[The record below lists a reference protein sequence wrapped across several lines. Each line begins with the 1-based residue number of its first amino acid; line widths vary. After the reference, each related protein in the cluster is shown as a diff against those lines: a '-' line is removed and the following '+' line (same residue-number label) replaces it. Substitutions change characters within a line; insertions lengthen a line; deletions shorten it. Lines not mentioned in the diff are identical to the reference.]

1 MKQQNLQVMNN
12 SYRTLIKA
20 FDFIAINILLT
31 FILSFHGFTETAIDL
46 SAGLLFSTVYLLI
59 SEYLGLYVIDTKKNL
74 VTYLLKSIVSLSLAV
89 AIYSMLKLRLLDL
102 DGIEIS
108 NLSPSIYFQL
118 YLLTF
123 VILSLARMLSLF
135 LYQALVLPNIK
146 IRNIA
151 IIGLTPAG
159 LSIEKALIEKYK
171 KQKINIE
178 FYDDRSNE
186 RFSYV
191 AKSPYIGTVSVVID
205 KVKTGAID
213 DVYIALPMVAK
224 DRIKDAI
231 LQLSNSTVDA
241 YIVPDLYTYKL
252 SVSQI
257 ARIGNVHTFSIFSS
271 PFEGLGALT
280 KRIEDIVI
288 GSLITLLILPVL
300 CVVALGVKLSSPGP
314 ILFKQDRYGLG
325 GKKIKVWKFRSMI
338 VMENSEIV
346 TQATKND
353 PRVTR
358 FGNFIR
364 RTSLDELPQF
374 INVLQGSMSIVGPRP
389 HAVAHNEEY
398 RVLVDNYMVRHKI
411 KPGITG
417 LAQINGYRGET
428 DTLDKMEKRVEYDIK
443 YLQNWT
449 LPLDIKIIFL
459 TVFKGFVSD
468 TAY

>member
-1 MKQQNLQVMNN
+1 MRQQNIQVLTN
-12 SYRTLIKA
+12 SYRTLIKT
-20 FDFIAINILLT
+20 FDFIIINAV
-31 FILSFHGFTETAIDL
+31 LSFIIPTETAIDL
-46 SAGLLFSTVYLLI
+46 SAGLLFSTLYLLV
-59 SEYLGLYVIDTKKNL
+59 SEYIGLYTINPKRELAK
-74 VTYLLKSIVSLSLAV
+74 YLLKVIISLTLTIAAFSF
-89 AIYSMLKLRLLDL
+89 LKLRFLQFE
-102 DGIEIS
+102 GINIS
-108 NLSPSIYFQL
+108 NLSPAIYLQW
-118 YLLTF
+118 YLIVF
-123 VILSLARMLSLF
+123 GSLSLSRIACTCFYRLF
-135 LYQALVLPNIK
+135 IQPKMEIK
-146 IRNIA
+146 NIA

-171 KQKINIE
+171 NQKVNIQ
-178 FYDDRSNE
+178 FYDDRSDD

-191 AKSPYIGTVSVVID
+191 AKSEYAGKVSTAIE
-205 KVKTGAID
+205 KVKNNEIK

-224 DRIKDAI
+224 DRIKAAI

-241 YIVPDLYTYKL
+241 YIVPDLYTYNL

-257 ARIGNVHTFSIFSS
+257 SRIGNVHTFSIFSS
-271 PFEGLGALT
+271 PFEGLGAIT
-280 KRIEDIVI
+280 KRIEDIVV

-300 CVVALGVKLSSPGP
+300 CIVALGVKLSSPGP

-325 GKKIKVWKFRSMI
+325 GKKIKVWKFRSMK

-358 FGNFIR
+358 FGSFIR

-443 YLQNWT
+443 YLQNWS

>member
-59 SEYLGLYVIDTKKNL
+59 SEYLGLYVIDTQKNL

-325 GKKIKVWKFRSMI
+325 GKKIKVWKFRSMK

>member
-59 SEYLGLYVIDTKKNL
+59 SEYLGLYVIDTQKNL

-191 AKSPYIGTVSVVID
+191 AKNPYIGTVSVVID

-325 GKKIKVWKFRSMI
+325 GKKIKVWKFRSMK

>member
-1 MKQQNLQVMNN
+1 
-12 SYRTLIKA
+12 
-20 FDFIAINILLT
+20 
-31 FILSFHGFTETAIDL
+31 
-46 SAGLLFSTVYLLI
+46 
-59 SEYLGLYVIDTKKNL
+59 
-74 VTYLLKSIVSLSLAV
+74 
-89 AIYSMLKLRLLDL
+89 MLKLRLLDL
-102 DGIEIS
+102 EGIEIS
-108 NLSPSIYFQL
+108 NLSPSINLQL
-118 YLLTF
+118 YAITF
-123 VILSLARMLSLF
+123 IILSVSRIVCTLSYYTF
-135 LYQALVLPNIK
+135 ILPNLRV
-146 IRNIA
+146 RNIA

-171 KQKINIE
+171 NQKINIE
-178 FYDDRSNE
+178 FYDDRSNY
-186 RFSYV
+186 RFSYI
-191 AKSPYIGTVSVVID
+191 AKSSYTGKVSTLID
-205 KVKTGAID
+205 KVKNNLID

-280 KRIEDIVI
+280 KRIEDTVI

-300 CVVALGVKLSSPGP
+300 CIVALGVRLSSPGP

-325 GKKIKVWKFRSMI
+325 GKKIKVWKFRSMK

-358 FGNFIR
+358 FGSFIR

-374 INVLQGSMSIVGPRP
+374 INVLQGDMSIVGPRP
-389 HAVAHNEEY
+389 HAVSHNEEY

-449 LPLDIKIIFL
+449 LSLDIKIIFL

>member
-1 MKQQNLQVMNN
+1 MKQQNIKMISD
-12 SYRTLIKA
+12 SYRTLTKA
-20 FDFIAINILLT
+20 FDFIAINLLLT
-31 FILSFHGFTETAIDL
+31 SILSFHGLEETAVDL
-46 SAGLLFSTVYLLI
+46 SAGLLFSTIFLLI
-59 SEYLGLYVIDTKKNL
+59 SEYLGLYTINTKVELKK
-74 VTYLLKSIVSLSLAV
+74 YLLRLTFSLLLTVSV
-89 AIYSMLKLRLLDL
+89 FFILKLRLASLE
-102 DGIEIS
+102 GMQIS
-108 NLSPSIYFQL
+108 NLNSHI
-118 YLLTF
+118 YLLWY
-123 VILSLARMLSLF
+123 VCVWGVLSLSRTICTLSYTFIVIPRL
-135 LYQALVLPNIK
+135 K
-146 IRNIA
+146 INKIA

-159 LSIEKALIEKYK
+159 LSIEQALISKYK
-171 KQKINIE
+171 NQKVSIE
-178 FYDDRSNE
+178 FYDDRSSS

-191 AKSPYIGTVSVVID
+191 NKSGYAGKVSELIE
-205 KVKTGAID
+205 KVKNDEIQS
-213 DVYIALPMVAK
+213 VYIALPMVAK
-224 DRIKDAI
+224 DRIKDI
-231 LQLSNSTVDA
+231 IHQLSNSTVNA

-257 ARIGNVHTFSIFSS
+257 KRIGNVHTFSIFSS
-271 PFEGLGALT
+271 PFEGLGAVI

-300 CVVALGVKLSSPGP
+300 CIVALGVKLSSPGP

-325 GKKIKVWKFRSMI
+325 GKKIKVWKFRSMK
-338 VMENSEIV
+338 VMENSEVV

-358 FGNFIR
+358 FGSFIR

-398 RVLVDNYMVRHKI
+398 RVLVDNYMIRHKI

-443 YLQNWT
+443 YLQNWS
-449 LPLDIKIIFL
+449 LPMDLKIIFL

>member
-1 MKQQNLQVMNN
+1 MKQQNIKMISD
-12 SYRTLIKA
+12 SYRTLTKA
-20 FDFIAINILLT
+20 FDFIAINLLLT
-31 FILSFHGFTETAIDL
+31 LILSIYGLTETAIDL
-46 SAGLLFSTVYLLI
+46 SAGLLLSTILLLI
-59 SEYLGLYVIDTKKNL
+59 SEYSGLYAINTKIELKQFLFKFTL
-74 VTYLLKSIVSLSLAV
+74 VLILTIIIFST
-89 AIYSMLKLRLLDL
+89 LKLRLSHLEGMRISHL
-102 DGIEIS
+102 NPHIYALWYTGI
-108 NLSPSIYFQL
+108 F
-118 YLLTF
+118 LT
-123 VILSLARMLSLF
+123 LSLSRIICTLT
-135 LYQALVLPNIK
+135 YTYLVIPRLK
-146 IRNIA
+146 TKKIA

-159 LSIEKALIEKYK
+159 LAIEQALIDKYK
-171 KQKINIE
+171 KQKICIQ
-178 FYDDRSNE
+178 FYDDRSDS

-191 AKSPYIGTVSVVID
+191 NKSGYAGKVSELIEKAKNDEIQS
-205 KVKTGAID
+205 
-213 DVYIALPMVAK
+213 VYIALPMVAK
-224 DRIKDAI
+224 DRIKDI
-231 LQLSNSTVDA
+231 IHQLSNSTIDA
-241 YIVPDLYTYKL
+241 HIVPDLYTYKL

-257 ARIGNVHTFSIFSS
+257 KRIGNVHTFSIFSS
-271 PFEGLGALT
+271 PFEGLGAIV

-325 GKKIKVWKFRSMI
+325 GKKIKVWKFRSMK

-353 PRVTR
+353 PRVTH
-358 FGNFIR
+358 FGSFIR

-398 RVLVDNYMVRHKI
+398 RVLVNNYMVRHKI

-443 YLQNWT
+443 YLQNWS
-449 LPLDIKIIFL
+449 LPMDLKIIFL

>member
-1 MKQQNLQVMNN
+1 MRQQNIQVLTN
-12 SYRTLIKA
+12 SYRTLIKT
-20 FDFIAINILLT
+20 FDFIIINAV
-31 FILSFHGFTETAIDL
+31 LSFIIPTETAIDL
-46 SAGLLFSTVYLLI
+46 SAGLLFSTLYLLV
-59 SEYLGLYVIDTKKNL
+59 SEYIGLYTINTKKEL
-74 VTYLLKSIVSLSLAV
+74 AKYLLKAIIALSLTIATF
-89 AIYSMLKLRLLDL
+89 SFLKLRFLQFE
-102 DGIEIS
+102 GINIS
-108 NLSPSIYFQL
+108 NLSPSV
-118 YLLTF
+118 YLQWYLI
-123 VILSLARMLSLF
+123 VLASLSLSRIACTYFYRLF
-135 LYQALVLPNIK
+135 ILPKMEIK
-146 IRNIA
+146 NIA

-171 KQKINIE
+171 NQKVNIQ
-178 FYDDRSNE
+178 FYDDRSDD

-191 AKSPYIGTVSVVID
+191 AKSKYAGKVSLAIE
-205 KVKTGAID
+205 KVKNNEIK

-224 DRIKDAI
+224 DRIKEAI

-257 ARIGNVHTFSIFSS
+257 SRIGNVHTFSIFSS
-271 PFEGLGALT
+271 PFEGLGAIT

-300 CVVALGVKLSSPGP
+300 AIVALGVKLSSPGP

-325 GKKIKVWKFRSMI
+325 GKKIKVWKFRSMK
-338 VMENSEIV
+338 VMENSDIV

-428 DTLDKMEKRVEYDIK
+428 DTLNKMEKRVEYDIK
-443 YLQNWT
+443 YLQNWSLT
-449 LPLDIKIIFL
+449 LDIKIIFL

>member
-1 MKQQNLQVMNN
+1 
-12 SYRTLIKA
+12 
-20 FDFIAINILLT
+20 
-31 FILSFHGFTETAIDL
+31 
-46 SAGLLFSTVYLLI
+46 LF
-59 SEYLGLYVIDTKKNL
+59 
-74 VTYLLKSIVSLSLAV
+74 SLSLSITV
-89 AIYSMLKLRLLDL
+89 FSMLKLRLLDL
-102 DGIEIS
+102 EGIEIS
-108 NLSPSIYFQL
+108 NLSFSIYSQL
-118 YLLTF
+118 YLVAFT
-123 VILSLARMLSLF
+123 IIALARVICTFSHQKF
-135 LYQALVLPNIK
+135 ILPNMK
-146 IRNIA
+146 VRNIA

-171 KQKINIE
+171 NQKVNIE

-205 KVKTGAID
+205 KVKTGEID

-224 DRIKDAI
+224 DRIKNAI

-300 CVVALGVKLSSPGP
+300 CLVALGVKLSSPGP

-325 GKKIKVWKFRSMI
+325 GKKIKVWKFRSMK
-338 VMENSEIV
+338 VMENSDIV

-358 FGNFIR
+358 FGSFIR

-428 DTLDKMEKRVEYDIK
+428 DTLNKMEKRVEYDIK
-443 YLQNWT
+443 YLQH
-449 LPLDIKIIFL
+449 
-459 TVFKGFVSD
+459 
-468 TAY
+468 

>member
-12 SYRTLIKA
+12 SYRTLIKV
-20 FDFIAINILLT
+20 FDFIAINMILT

-89 AIYSMLKLRLLDL
+89 AIYSMLKLRLLGL
-102 DGIEIS
+102 DGIEIN

-123 VILSLARMLSLF
+123 VILSLARMLFLF
-135 LYQALVLPNIK
+135 LYQALVFPNIK

-325 GKKIKVWKFRSMI
+325 GKKIKVWKFRSMK

>member
-1 MKQQNLQVMNN
+1 MIQQNIQVLTN
-12 SYRTLIKA
+12 SYRTLVKT
-20 FDFIAINILLT
+20 FDFIIINAV
-31 FILSFHGFTETAIDL
+31 LSLIIPAETAIDI
-46 SAGLLFSTVYLLI
+46 SAGLLFSTLYLLI
-59 SEYLGLYVIDTKKNL
+59 SEYIGLYMINTKRELIK
-74 VTYLLKSIVSLSLAV
+74 YLLKAVMALTFTIVVFSF
-89 AIYSMLKLRLLDL
+89 LKLRFLQL
-102 DGIEIS
+102 DGINIS
-108 NLSPSIYFQL
+108 NLSRPIYLQW
-118 YLLTF
+118 YLTVF
-123 VILSLARMLSLF
+123 GFLSLSRISCTCFYRLF
-135 LYQALVLPNIK
+135 ILPK
-146 IRNIA
+146 MDIRNIA

-159 LSIEKALIEKYK
+159 LSIEKVLIEKYK
-171 KQKINIE
+171 HQKVNIQ
-178 FYDDRSNE
+178 FYDDRSDD

-191 AKSPYIGTVSVVID
+191 AKSEYAGKVSTVIE
-205 KVKTGAID
+205 KVKNNEIK

-257 ARIGNVHTFSIFSS
+257 SRIGNVHTFSIFSS
-271 PFEGLGALT
+271 PFEGLGAVT
-280 KRIEDIVI
+280 KRIEDIII

-300 CVVALGVKLSSPGP
+300 CIVALGVKLSSPGP

-325 GKKIKVWKFRSMI
+325 GKNIKVWKFRSMK

-358 FGNFIR
+358 FGRFIR

-389 HAVAHNEEY
+389 HAVSHNEEY

-428 DTLDKMEKRVEYDIK
+428 DTLNKMEKRVEYDLK
-443 YLQNWT
+443 YLQNWSFS
-449 LPLDIKIIFL
+449 LDIKIIFS

>member
-1 MKQQNLQVMNN
+1 MIQQNIQVLTN
-12 SYRTLIKA
+12 SYRTLVKT
-20 FDFIAINILLT
+20 FDFIIINAV
-31 FILSFHGFTETAIDL
+31 LSLIIPAETAIDI
-46 SAGLLFSTVYLLI
+46 SARLLFSTLYLLI
-59 SEYLGLYVIDTKKNL
+59 SEYIGLYMINTKRELIK
-74 VTYLLKSIVSLSLAV
+74 YLLKAVMALTFTIVVFSF
-89 AIYSMLKLRLLDL
+89 LKLRFLQL
-102 DGIEIS
+102 DGINIS
-108 NLSPSIYFQL
+108 NLSRPIYLQW
-118 YLLTF
+118 YLTVF
-123 VILSLARMLSLF
+123 GFLSLSRISCTCFYRLF
-135 LYQALVLPNIK
+135 ILPK
-146 IRNIA
+146 MDIRNIA

-159 LSIEKALIEKYK
+159 LSIEKVLIEKYK
-171 KQKINIE
+171 HQKVNIQ
-178 FYDDRSNE
+178 FYDDRSDD

-191 AKSPYIGTVSVVID
+191 AKSEYAGKVSTVIE
-205 KVKTGAID
+205 KVKNNEIK

-257 ARIGNVHTFSIFSS
+257 SRIGNVHTFSIFSS
-271 PFEGLGALT
+271 PFEGLGAVT
-280 KRIEDIVI
+280 KRIEDIII

-300 CVVALGVKLSSPGP
+300 CIVALGVKLSSPGP

-325 GKKIKVWKFRSMI
+325 GKNIKVWKFRSMK

-358 FGNFIR
+358 FGRFIR

-389 HAVAHNEEY
+389 HAVSHNEEY

-428 DTLDKMEKRVEYDIK
+428 DTLNKMEKRVEYDLK
-443 YLQNWT
+443 YLQNWSFS
-449 LPLDIKIIFL
+449 LDIKIIFS

>member
-59 SEYLGLYVIDTKKNL
+59 SEYLGLYVIDTQKNL

-123 VILSLARMLSLF
+123 VILSLARMLSIF

-325 GKKIKVWKFRSMI
+325 GKKIKVWKFRSMK

>member
-1 MKQQNLQVMNN
+1 MKQQNIQVLTN

-20 FDFIAINILLT
+20 FDFIIINAV
-31 FILSFHGFTETAIDL
+31 LSFIIPTETAIDL
-46 SAGLLFSTVYLLI
+46 SAGLLFSTIYLLI
-59 SEYLGLYVIDTKKNL
+59 SEYIGLYIIDTKKEL
-74 VTYLLKSIVSLSLAV
+74 VKYFFTLLAALCLSITVFSL
-89 AIYSMLKLRLLDL
+89 LKLRFLQLE
-102 DGIEIS
+102 GIEVS
-108 NLSPSIYFQL
+108 NLSVSIYKQWFL
-118 YLLTF
+118 MIF
-123 VILSLARMLSLF
+123 AVLSLSRILCTYCYRF
-135 LYQALVLPNIK
+135 FILPK
-146 IRNIA
+146 VAIRNIA

-171 KQKINIE
+171 GRKVNIQ
-178 FYDDRSNE
+178 FYDDRSDN
-186 RFSYV
+186 RFSYI
-191 AKSPYIGTVSVVID
+191 AKSKYAGKVDVAIE
-205 KVKTGAID
+205 KVKNNEIK

-241 YIVPDLYTYKL
+241 YIVPDLYTYNL

-257 ARIGNVHTFSIFSS
+257 SRIGNVHTFSIFSS
-271 PFEGLGALT
+271 PFEGLGAVT

-300 CVVALGVKLSSPGP
+300 CLVALGVKLSSPGP

-325 GKKIKVWKFRSMI
+325 GKKIKVWKFRSMK
-338 VMENSEIV
+338 VMENSEVV

-358 FGNFIR
+358 FGGFIR

-443 YLQNWT
+443 YLQNWS
-449 LPLDIKIIFL
+449 LSLDIKIIFL

>member
-1 MKQQNLQVMNN
+1 MKKQNLQVINN

-20 FDFIAINILLT
+20 FDFIVINALLT
-31 FILSFHGFTETAIDL
+31 SIISFHGFTETAIDL
-46 SAGLLFSTVYLLI
+46 SAGLLFSTICLLV
-59 SEYLGLYVIDTKKNL
+59 SEYFGLYLIDAKKDL
-74 VTYLLKSIVSLSLAV
+74 IKYLLKSILSLSISIAV
-89 AIYSMLKLRLLDL
+89 FSALKLRLLDL
-102 DGIEIS
+102 EGIEIS
-108 NLSPSIYFQL
+108 NLSPTIYLQWYFTIL
-118 YLLTF
+118 I
-123 VILSLARMLSLF
+123 VLSLSRITCTF
-135 LYQALVLPNIK
+135 LYRQFILPNSAIK
-146 IRNIA
+146 HIA

-171 KQKINIE
+171 NQKINIE
-178 FYDDRSNE
+178 FYDDRSDE

-191 AKSPYIGTVSVVID
+191 AKSAYAGKVSSAID
-205 KVKTGAID
+205 KVKSNEIKE
-213 DVYIALPMVAK
+213 VYIALPMVAK

-231 LQLSNSTVDA
+231 LQLSNSTVNA

-280 KRIEDIVI
+280 KRIEDVVV
-288 GSLITLLILPVL
+288 GSLITVLILPVL
-300 CVVALGVKLSSPGP
+300 CLVALGVKLSSPGP

-325 GKKIKVWKFRSMI
+325 GKKIKVWKFRSMK
-338 VMENSEIV
+338 VMENSEVV

-358 FGNFIR
+358 FGRFIR

-389 HAVAHNEEY
+389 HAVSHNEEY

-443 YLQNWT
+443 YLQNWS
-449 LPLDIKIIFL
+449 LSMDLKIIFL

>member
-1 MKQQNLQVMNN
+1 MRQQNIQVLTN
-12 SYRTLIKA
+12 SYRTLIKT
-20 FDFIAINILLT
+20 FDFIIINAV
-31 FILSFHGFTETAIDL
+31 LSFIIPTETAIDL
-46 SAGLLFSTVYLLI
+46 SAGLLFSTLYLLV
-59 SEYLGLYVIDTKKNL
+59 SEYIGLYTINPKRELAK
-74 VTYLLKSIVSLSLAV
+74 YLLKVIISLTLTIAAFSF
-89 AIYSMLKLRLLDL
+89 LKLRFLQFE
-102 DGIEIS
+102 GINIS
-108 NLSPSIYFQL
+108 NLSPAIYLQW
-118 YLLTF
+118 YLIVF
-123 VILSLARMLSLF
+123 GSLSLSRIACTCFYRLF
-135 LYQALVLPNIK
+135 IQPKMEIK
-146 IRNIA
+146 NIA

-171 KQKINIE
+171 NQKVNIQ
-178 FYDDRSNE
+178 FYDDRSDD

-191 AKSPYIGTVSVVID
+191 AKSEYAGKVSTAIE
-205 KVKTGAID
+205 KVKNNEIK

-224 DRIKDAI
+224 DRIKAAI

-241 YIVPDLYTYKL
+241 YIVPDLYTYNL

-257 ARIGNVHTFSIFSS
+257 SRIGNVHTFSIFSS
-271 PFEGLGALT
+271 PFEGLGAIT

-300 CVVALGVKLSSPGP
+300 CIVALGVKLSSPGP

-325 GKKIKVWKFRSMI
+325 GKKIKVWKFRSMK

-358 FGNFIR
+358 FGSFIR

-443 YLQNWT
+443 YLQNWS

>member
-325 GKKIKVWKFRSMI
+325 GKK
-338 VMENSEIV
+338 N
-346 TQATKND
+346 
-353 PRVTR
+353 
-358 FGNFIR
+358 
-364 RTSLDELPQF
+364 
-374 INVLQGSMSIVGPRP
+374 
-389 HAVAHNEEY
+389 
-398 RVLVDNYMVRHKI
+398 
-411 KPGITG
+411 
-417 LAQINGYRGET
+417 
-428 DTLDKMEKRVEYDIK
+428 
-443 YLQNWT
+443 
-449 LPLDIKIIFL
+449 
-459 TVFKGFVSD
+459 
-468 TAY
+468 

>member
-1 MKQQNLQVMNN
+1 MKQQNLQVINN
-12 SYRTLIKA
+12 SYRTLTKV
-20 FDFIAINILLT
+20 FDFIVINSALT
-31 FILSFHGFTETAIDL
+31 FILSLHGFSETAIDL
-46 SAGLLFSTVYLLI
+46 SAGLLFSTIYLLI
-59 SEYLGLYVIDTKKNL
+59 SEYLGLYLIDTKKHL
-74 VTYLLKSIVSLSLAV
+74 VKYLLKSLFSLSLSITV
-89 AIYSMLKLRLLDL
+89 FSMLKLRLLDL
-102 DGIEIS
+102 EGIEIS
-108 NLSPSIYFQL
+108 NLSFSIYSQL
-118 YLLTF
+118 YLVAFT
-123 VILSLARMLSLF
+123 IIALARVICTFSHQKF
-135 LYQALVLPNIK
+135 ILPNMK
-146 IRNIA
+146 VRNIA

-171 KQKINIE
+171 NQKVNIE

-205 KVKTGAID
+205 KVKTGEID

-224 DRIKDAI
+224 DRIKNAI

-300 CVVALGVKLSSPGP
+300 CLVALGVKLSSPGP

-325 GKKIKVWKFRSMI
+325 GKKIKVWKFRSMK
-338 VMENSEIV
+338 VMENSDIV

-358 FGNFIR
+358 FGSFIR

-428 DTLDKMEKRVEYDIK
+428 DTLNKMEKRVEYDIK
-443 YLQNWT
+443 YLQHWS
-449 LPLDIKIIFL
+449 LSMDIKIIFL

>member
-1 MKQQNLQVMNN
+1 MKQQNIQVLTN
-12 SYRTLIKA
+12 SYRTLIKT
-20 FDFIAINILLT
+20 FDFIIINAV
-31 FILSFHGFTETAIDL
+31 LSFIIPTETAIDL
-46 SAGLLFSTVYLLI
+46 SAGLLFSTLYLLV
-59 SEYLGLYVIDTKKNL
+59 SEYIGLYTINPKRELAK
-74 VTYLLKSIVSLSLAV
+74 YLLKVIISLTLTIAAFSF
-89 AIYSMLKLRLLDL
+89 LKLRFLQFE
-102 DGIEIS
+102 GINIS
-108 NLSPSIYFQL
+108 NLSPSIYLQW
-118 YLLTF
+118 YLIVF
-123 VILSLARMLSLF
+123 GSLSLSRIVCTCFYRLF
-135 LYQALVLPNIK
+135 ILPKMEIK
-146 IRNIA
+146 NIA

-171 KQKINIE
+171 NQKVNIK
-178 FYDDRSNE
+178 FYDDRSDE

-191 AKSPYIGTVSVVID
+191 AKSEYAGKVSAAIE
-205 KVKTGAID
+205 KVKNNEIK

-224 DRIKDAI
+224 DRIKAAI
-231 LQLSNSTVDA
+231 LQLSNSTVNA
-241 YIVPDLYTYKL
+241 YIVPDLYTYNL

-257 ARIGNVHTFSIFSS
+257 SRIGNVHTFSIFSS
-271 PFEGLGALT
+271 PFEGLGAIT
-280 KRIEDIVI
+280 KRIEDIVV

-300 CVVALGVKLSSPGP
+300 CIVALGVKLSSPGP

-325 GKKIKVWKFRSMI
+325 GKKIKVWKFRSMR
-338 VMENSEIV
+338 VMENSGIV

-358 FGNFIR
+358 FGSFIR

-443 YLQNWT
+443 YLQNWS

>member
-1 MKQQNLQVMNN
+1 MIQQNIQVLTN
-12 SYRTLIKA
+12 SYRTLVKT
-20 FDFIAINILLT
+20 FDFIIINAV
-31 FILSFHGFTETAIDL
+31 LSLIIPAETAIDI
-46 SAGLLFSTVYLLI
+46 SAGLLFSTLYLLI
-59 SEYLGLYVIDTKKNL
+59 SEYIGLYMINTKRELIK
-74 VTYLLKSIVSLSLAV
+74 YLLKAVMALTFTIVVFSF
-89 AIYSMLKLRLLDL
+89 LKLRFLQL
-102 DGIEIS
+102 DGINIS
-108 NLSPSIYFQL
+108 NLSRPIYLQW
-118 YLLTF
+118 YLIVF
-123 VILSLARMLSLF
+123 GFLSLSRIACTCFYRLF
-135 LYQALVLPNIK
+135 ILPK
-146 IRNIA
+146 MDIRNIA

-171 KQKINIE
+171 HQKVNIQ
-178 FYDDRSNE
+178 FYDDRSDD

-191 AKSPYIGTVSVVID
+191 AKSEYAGKVSTVIE
-205 KVKTGAID
+205 KVKNNEIK

-257 ARIGNVHTFSIFSS
+257 SRIGNVHTFSIFSS
-271 PFEGLGALT
+271 PFEGLGAVT
-280 KRIEDIVI
+280 KRIEDIII

-300 CVVALGVKLSSPGP
+300 CIVALGVKLSSPGP

-325 GKKIKVWKFRSMI
+325 GKNIKVWKFRSMK

-358 FGNFIR
+358 FGRFIR

-389 HAVAHNEEY
+389 HAVSHNEEY

-428 DTLDKMEKRVEYDIK
+428 DTLNKMEKRVEYDLK
-443 YLQNWT
+443 YLQNWS
-449 LPLDIKIIFL
+449 LSLDIKIIFL

>member
-325 GKKIKVWKFRSMI
+325 GKKIKVWKFRSMK